1 MKAGA
6 RGLLILALALS
17 SFGSASAALP
27 DGTVD
32 AAPRGETGAVDRTIT
47 DLDAEEGATK
57 RELGELGTHLKLLHA
72 RSIEGGRA
80 YYKLTKAGLLPIGAG
95 FEALLTHASRMERA
109 RKALGS
115 LQEEERHTRALAA
128 AAAKKL
134 DALAERRRM
143 FADRQTDD
151 AARFAMAD
159 EAEQKHAFE
168 RTFEN
173 ESGGGGFSAIEGSS
187 IALDGRGFASERG
200 KLTFPLDGR
209 GEPRSVRRDS
219 ADGPGI
225 EIRTAPGTAVRAVF
239 QGHVAFADRYGPYG
253 RLIILDHGE
262 HYYTVYANLGSFG
275 VKVGD
280 EVETGSKLGTVG
292 DEGKGAMLYFEVRHR
307 TETVKPEP
315 WLGL

>member
-1 MKAGA
+1 MNG
-6 RGLLILALALS
+6 RVVGWLAFALS
-17 SFGSASAALP
+17 LSGTAAAGLPSEDPAPASPTAAGVL
-27 DGTVD
+27 
-32 AAPRGETGAVDRTIT
+32 DRTIV

-57 RELGELGTHLKLLHA
+57 RELADLGTQLRLLHA
-72 RSIEGGRA
+72 RSVEGGRT

-115 LQEEERHTRALAA
+115 LQEEERNTRALAA

-134 DALAERRRM
+134 DALAERRRI
-143 FADRQTDD
+143 FADQQGSSD
-151 AARFAMAD
+151 AARIAMAD
-159 EAEQKHAFE
+159 EAEQRQVFE
-168 RTFEN
+168 QTFT
-173 ESGGGGFSAIEGSS
+173 GTPGAGGFSAIEGSA
-187 IALDGRGFASERG
+187 IALEGRGFATERG
-200 KLTFPLDGR
+200 KLMFPLEGR

-225 EIRTAPGTAVRAVF
+225 EIKTAPGTSVRAVF

>member
-1 MKAGA
+1 MRA
-6 RGLLILALALS
+6 RITFVLACVLTSS
-17 SFGSASAALP
+17 SFGSAGAALP
-27 DGTVD
+27 DAPSES
-32 AAPRGETGAVDRTIT
+32 AALDRTIV

-57 RELGELGTHLKLLHA
+57 RELAELGTQLKLLHA
-72 RSIEGGRA
+72 RTIEGGRS
-80 YYKLTKAGLLPIGAG
+80 YYKLTRAGLLPVGAG
-95 FEALLTHASRMERA
+95 FEALLSHASRMERA
-109 RKALGS
+109 RRALTT

-134 DALAERRRM
+134 DALAERRRN
-143 FADRQTDD
+143 FADRQQSDE

-168 RTFEN
+168 RTFAT
-173 ESGGGGFSAIEGSS
+173 GDTGFSAIEGSTL
-187 IALDGRGFASERG
+187 ALDGRGFATERG
-200 KLTFPLDGR
+200 KLTFPLEGR

-219 ADGPGI
+219 ADGPGL

-280 EVETGSKLGTVG
+280 EIETGGKLGTVG
-292 DEGKGAMLYFEVRHR
+292 DEGQGAMLYFEVRHR